1 MPIRPA
7 ETYELVE
14 EACSFPAHR
23 ETVIERVGATE
34 LRSAGGENVALE
46 TLLARS
52 QPTRYE
58 SARGLHATV
67 MSNLG
72 ADFIGRKQYDDR
84 ASNPARETTESF

>member
-23 ETVIERVGATE
+23 DTVVERVGATE
-34 LRSAGGENVALE
+34 LLSAGGETVALE

-52 QPTRYE
+52 QPTHYE
-58 SARGLHATV
+58 SARELHNTV

-72 ADFIGRKQYDDR
+72 ADFIGREGYDDR
-84 ASNPARETTESF
+84 GSNPARETSVSF